1 MATKKTLAT
10 YTKAVTKAKSK
21 YNSAKTNLKKNTK
34 ELNKLNME
42 LKAAT
47 SVVSKHKLSSMVKM
61 ASLSTKNATR
71 AVTKAKKAYTKANN
85 NLATF
90 KKSLPAERRKAT
102 LKLKKDMIAQ
112 MQKDKPGYWAN
123 GRPFIIPKYPGS
135 IKSYIFIQNN
145 SESETI
151 QTDITTNAISPGQY
165 TNHFSQTSPV
175 QRQFDGKIGGAQ
187 VSQVSDLKNQ
197 FDKLKRWSSRGT
209 EVELHHGQRTSN
221 SAVLSS
227 VGINFD
233 APRDNA
239 IPVSITMQDVKWAE
253 TMVKKSS
260 KKTTS
265 KKKGSNSGKKSP
277 TKGSRKKA
285 KPKAGKYL
293 TIKKGDTY
301 WGYHIKYGTSISKL
315 RSWNGF
321 PDRRLPIGK
330 KVRVK

>member
-1 MATKKTLAT
+1 MATKKTLST
-10 YTKAVTKAKSK
+10 YTKAVTKAKTK
-21 YNSAKTNLKKNTK
+21 YNQSKRTLQKNQKKLK
-34 ELNKLNME
+34 KLNME
-42 LKAAT
+42 WKAAT
-47 SVVSKHKLSSMVKM
+47 SASNKHKVKLM
-61 ASLSTKNATR
+61 LNKATISTNNAKH
-71 AVTKAKKAYTKANN
+71 AVTKAKKAYTKANK
-85 NLATF
+85 NLAAF
-90 KKSLPAERRKAT
+90 KKSLPAEKRKAT
-102 LKLKKDMIAQ
+102 LKLKKDMIVQ

-145 SESETI
+145 NESETI

-165 TNHFSQTSPV
+165 INHYSQTSPV

-187 VSQVSDLKNQ
+187 VSKVSDLKNQ

-221 SAVLSS
+221 SSVLSS
-227 VGINFD
+227 VGITFD

-260 KKTTS
+260 KKTVK
-265 KKKGSNSGKKSP
+265 KKKGSNNGKKSP
-277 TKGSRKKA
+277 TKGTRKKA

-293 TIKKGDTY
+293 TIKQGDTY
-301 WGYHIKYGTSISKL
+301 WGYHIRFGTSISKL